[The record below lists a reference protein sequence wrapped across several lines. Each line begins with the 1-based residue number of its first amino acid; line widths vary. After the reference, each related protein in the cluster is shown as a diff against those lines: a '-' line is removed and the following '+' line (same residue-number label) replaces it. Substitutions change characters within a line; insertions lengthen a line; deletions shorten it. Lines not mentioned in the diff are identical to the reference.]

1 MSLYHYCSAQIFVEI
16 ISRRQVWL
24 SSMKLS
30 NDTMEGRL
38 VRILS
43 EKVFAMEGANPGN
56 VDRFRSY
63 IEVLDE
69 HFDGFGFCFS
79 EEGDLLSQWRG
90 YADNG
95 AGFSIG
101 FSPRYLKHLVG
112 KSYHN
117 NDHFDL
123 KQVVY
128 DEDAQLNMLCE
139 AMGGYG
145 RTVVP

>member
-16 ISRRQVWL
+16 ISRRQIWL

-38 VRILS
+38 VRVLS
-43 EKVFAMEGANPGN
+43 EQIFAMDAVNLQKA
-56 VDRFRSY
+56 DQFRSY
-63 IEVLDE
+63 IEVFDE

-79 EEGDLLSQWRG
+79 EAGDLLSQWRG

-101 FSPRYLKHLVG
+101 FSPRYLKHLVLE
-112 KSYHN
+112 SYQN
-117 NDHFDL
+117 KDYFDL
-123 KQVVY
+123 KQVIY
-128 DEDAQLNMLCE
+128 DEDAQLKMLDE
-139 AMGGYG
+139 AMGEL
-145 RTVVP
+145 RTHSNS